1 MWVQCKEDKARSS
14 SRRHRSLPAPLR
26 NLLPLSVKQLSLLL
40 PRAAVFCPAL
50 DALSKTSRG
59 KRKETNSVGAPMIC
73 QMLPNMLPFN
83 AHCIVPKA
91 LLLLYYVVE
100 SKTQR
105 IAVHFPSSHVSL
117 GQIRDS
123 SYYGSVCMLFTRS
136 QTATSFSFSGRVFL
150 ILIRIA

>member
-40 PRAAVFCPAL
+40 PRAAMFCPAL

-100 SKTQR
+100 SKTQSCSFSKFSCESGADQR
-105 IAVHFPSSHVSL
+105 LVSL
-117 GQIRDS
+117 WL
-123 SYYGSVCMLFTRS
+123 SVHALYKITNCNLIFL
-136 QTATSFSFSGRVFL
+136 QWSGFPHL
-150 ILIRIA
+150 N